1 MLNAIKVSAWNL
13 KCSLCA
19 DYKIYEN
26 AGNLYTQS
34 THRCIILALT
44 PDVNDQ
50 CTGQQH
56 GRWKALLSV
65 TIVVEISWNS
75 LRKLDVNNACSS
87 ISLSAVRFLRE
98 TPLLSIKVA

>member
-44 PDVNDQ
+44 PDVSDQ
-50 CTGQQH
+50 CTGQQR

-75 LRKLDVNNACSS
+75 LRKLDVN
-87 ISLSAVRFLRE
+87 LPAVPSVCLLFVFLRE